1 MWGQPRTAG
10 RSLRPIC
17 QVSGVPPLPPPG
29 THLHSLP
36 PPSSTISLPPRPAT
50 LAKNSPGPRPLPSLL
65 LSGPWKW
72 NGWEEKSTQPRPQN
86 RQSPRLHGLGPQCK
100 KPGGGVP
107 VPAPPVAPSVR
118 PCPSPGLSFHSKWG
132 VGGAQFPVLTSQGSM
147 KVQTSASMGNRE
159 P

>member
-86 RQSPRLHGLGPQCK
+86 RQSPRLRGLGPQCK

-118 PCPSPGLSFHSKWG
+118 PQQLRVVISTGSDLPTSFHTMRNWG
-132 VGGAQFPVLTSQGSM
+132 DCPVCL
-147 KVQTSASMGNRE
+147 
-159 P
+159 